1 MAEDVDYRWK
11 GAFGNVEVNAL
22 HVEAFQTRGF
32 TADEWNWQTQLA
44 EHGFGWVT
52 ARHGDRL
59 VGWSLPDPLP
69 WPRE

>member
-22 HVEAFQTRGF
+22 HVEAFQTRVF

-44 EHGFGWVT
+44 EHSFGWVT
-52 ARHGDRL
+52 ARWRSIGRM
-59 VGWSLPDPLP
+59 VSPGPATVAP
-69 WPRE
+69 